1 MSVCLFS
8 LLIPIYN
15 ICQAGFL
22 DVFLRF
28 TVKIFFK
35 CIRIFLSNYTK
46 RLQNLSWEI
55 FQIKDVVIYLI
66 VPPSIYL
73 SNINLN
79 ANLKSFRQLC
89 QVKELESWILV
100 YHFTWQLYYKRDSI
114 RIFLIFMDTHL
125 FITFLWDLLVLP

>member
-100 YHFTWQLYYKRDSI
+100 YHFIWQLYYKRDSI